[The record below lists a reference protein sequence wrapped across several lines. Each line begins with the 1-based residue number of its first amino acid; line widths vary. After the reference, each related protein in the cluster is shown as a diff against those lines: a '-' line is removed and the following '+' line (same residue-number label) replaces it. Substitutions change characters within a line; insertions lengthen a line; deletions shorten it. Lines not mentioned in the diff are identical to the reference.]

1 MSSPST
7 PKTPKT
13 PRTPITPTSMRD
25 KIEFVY
31 GSPLK
36 DLDSNFPKI
45 TGKFW
50 FISFVS
56 INLPLEPNKY
66 VLSFGFTFLT
76 LLTMGVY
83 TDPYTNVL

>member
-1 MSSPST
+1 MSEPQT

-13 PRTPITPTSMRD
+13 PRTPSTPTSMRD

-45 TGKFW
+45 TDCDLIRFW
-50 FISFVS
+50 TS
-56 INLPLEPNKY
+56 
-66 VLSFGFTFLT
+66 
-76 LLTMGVY
+76 
-83 TDPYTNVL
+83 